1 MNGRLRR
8 GQSYLY
14 LNQTPARFNEVK
26 EHTTKEA
33 TETRSEM
40 KAQFNEIKAQFSDR
54 DRYLVSPADF
64 NPHGPTLSL

>member
-8 GQSYLY
+8 GQSWLY
-14 LNQTPARFNEVK
+14 LNQTPARFDEVK

-40 KAQFNEIKAQFSDR
+40 KAHFNEIKDR
-54 DRYLVSPADF
+54 DRYLVSPAGF
-64 NPHGPTLSL
+64 NPHGPTL

>member
-8 GQSYLY
+8 GQSWLY
-14 LNQTPARFNEVK
+14 LNQTPARFDEVK

-54 DRYLVSPADF
+54 DRYPVSSTGF
-64 NPHGPTLSL
+64 NSHVPTL